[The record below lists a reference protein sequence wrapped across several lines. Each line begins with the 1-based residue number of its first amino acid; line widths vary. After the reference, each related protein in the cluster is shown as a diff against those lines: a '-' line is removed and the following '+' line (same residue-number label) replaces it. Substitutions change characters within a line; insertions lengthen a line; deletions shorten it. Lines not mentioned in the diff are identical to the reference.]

1 MEQPL
6 TMPRPVHVIYSVW
19 NSPDLVARA
28 AARLFAQDAQEAADT
43 RGIARIAISGG
54 TTPKR
59 MFEMLADPDG
69 PFFRQVPWD
78 RLALFWVDE
87 RSVPPTDKDSNFRMT
102 TEAMLS
108 KVPLAADH
116 VFRMEGELPPDEAA
130 SRYESTLRNSM
141 KLEGAESPAF
151 DLLLLGMGDDGHT
164 ASLFPHTAA
173 LEEITRLVVANHVP
187 QKDTWR
193 ITLTAPVI
201 NNARD
206 VAFLIEGSAKT
217 DVLAE
222 VLTGPRDPDRLPSQ
236 LIRPISGKLSFFLDN
251 VAAAKLP
258 TPTQTIQAPDGP
270 YRQGTLELG
279 AR

>member
-1 MEQPL
+1 
-6 TMPRPVHVIYSVW
+6 MPRPVHVTYSVW
-19 NSPDLVARA
+19 NNPDSVARA
-28 AARLFAQDAQEAADT
+28 AARLFAQIAQEAADT

-54 TTPKR
+54 ATPKR
-59 MFEMLADPDG
+59 MFELLADPAG
-69 PFFRQVPWD
+69 PFLKTVPWD
-78 RLALFWVDE
+78 RLALYWVDE
-87 RSVPPTDKDSNFRMT
+87 RCVPPTDKDSNFRMT

-108 KVPLAADH
+108 KVPLTPEQ
-116 VFRMEGELPPDEAA
+116 VFRMEGELPPEEAA

-173 LEEITRLVVANHVP
+173 LDDITSLVVANHVP

-206 VAFLIEGSAKT
+206 VAFLIEGKAKT

-222 VLTGPRDPDRLPSQ
+222 VLTGPRDPERLPSQ
-236 LIRPISGKLSFFLDN
+236 LIRPASGNLRFLLDD

-258 TPTQTIQAPDGP
+258 TPTQTIEAPDGP
-270 YRQGTLELG
+270 FRQGTLEL
-279 AR
+279 